1 MPAPEFNEKESTP
14 DQLREEA
21 SEIDDI
27 AAGIRRAMERGHVLL
42 MASAGV
48 IEGDLLRR
56 GAEFRVMARLKD
68 QHNQQIVALKG
79 GTV

>member
-1 MPAPEFNEKESTP
+1 MSVLKFNEWEATP

-56 GAEFRVMARLKD
+56 GAELRRL
-68 QHNQQIVALKG
+68 ALLADPGKESRA
-79 GTV
+79 

>member
-1 MPAPEFNEKESTP
+1 MSVLKFNEWEATP

-68 QHNQQIVALKG
+68 QHDQQIAALKEG
-79 GTV
+79 AV